1 MNRLEED
8 IKLQIRLQLEA
19 GKKSS
24 VEKAQE
30 ENTRCLTNFLYGLII
45 WLVSISIL
53 LFLRKSFQILFY
65 VVLFAVDL
73 LINFIGKY
81 YNFEP
86 EQLLKIRLTILY
98 ILIIFILM
106 IIA

>member
-8 IKLQIRLQLEA
+8 IKLQIWLQLEA
-19 GKKSS
+19 DQKSS

-30 ENTRCLTNFLYGLII
+30 ENTRRLLNFLYGLII
-45 WLVSISIL
+45 WLVSFSIL
-53 LFLRKSFQILFY
+53 SFLRKSFQILFY
-65 VVLFAVDL
+65 VTLFAVDL

-81 YNFEP
+81 YNFVP

-98 ILIIFILM
+98 VLIIIILM